1 MFGIGSAR
9 RWRQLLLLVGAI
21 TISLSVLAM
30 HQLAVNHSFARPATT
45 EVHATH
51 DQGFALGMQQ
61 KGPTAHPA
69 THDGVP
75 RLAVAAGNA
84 NSCLP
89 DCGAHHQVSVLS
101 CLLALTLLMLSW
113 LLAPPRECRQTS
125 SAVLRLTA
133 GVVHSKNRRL
143 LLSPAGLS
151 VRAEVGH
158 EPDMVTSG

>member
-1 MFGIGSAR
+1 MFGMGSAR

-30 HQLAVNHSFARPATT
+30 HQLAVNHSFARPDTT

-51 DQGFALGMQQ
+51 DQGFTRGMQQ
-61 KGPTAHPA
+61 AGRTGHAI
-69 THDGVP
+69 THIGGP

-84 NSCLP
+84 DSCWP

-113 LLAPPRECRQTS
+113 LLAPPRERRQTS
-125 SAVLRLTA
+125 SADLRPTP
-133 GVVHSKNRRL
+133 GVVHSNNRRVS
-143 LLSPAGLS
+143 LSLAELS
-151 VRAEVGH
+151 VRR
-158 EPDMVTSG
+158 T

>member
-1 MFGIGSAR
+1 MLGMGSAR

-30 HQLAVNHSFARPATT
+30 HQLAVNHSFARPSTT
-45 EVHATH
+45 EVHATQ

-61 KGPTAHPA
+61 EGLTAHPP

-75 RLAVAAGNA
+75 SLALDAGNA
-84 NSCLP
+84 NSCWP
-89 DCGAHHQVSVLS
+89 DCGAHHHVSVLS

-125 SAVLRLTA
+125 SAALRLTA
-133 GVVHSKNRRL
+133 GVVHSNNRRVS
-143 LLSPAGLS
+143 LSLAELS
-151 VRAEVGH
+151 VRR
-158 EPDMVTSG
+158 T

>member
-113 LLAPPRECRQTS
+113 LLAPPRECRQTF
-125 SAVLRLTA
+125 SAALRTIA
-133 GVVHSKNRRL
+133 GVVPLNNRRAS
-143 LLSPAGLS
+143 LSLAELS
-151 VRAEVGH
+151 VRR
-158 EPDMVTSG
+158 T

>member
-1 MFGIGSAR
+1 MFGMGSAR

-51 DQGFALGMQQ
+51 DQGFAPGMQQ
-61 KGPTAHPA
+61 AGRTGHPT
-69 THDGVP
+69 THISAP
-75 RLAVAAGNA
+75 RLAVAAGNT
-84 NSCLP
+84 NSCSP

-113 LLAPPRECRQTS
+113 LLAPPRERRQTS
-125 SAVLRLTA
+125 SADLRPTP
-133 GVVHSKNRRL
+133 GVVHSNNRRVS
-143 LLSPAGLS
+143 LSLAELS
-151 VRAEVGH
+151 VRR
-158 EPDMVTSG
+158 T

>member
-1 MFGIGSAR
+1 MLGMGSAS

-30 HQLAVNHSFARPATT
+30 HQLAVNHSFARPSTT

-51 DQGFALGMQQ
+51 YQGVALGMQQ
-61 KGPTAHPA
+61 EGLTAHPP

-75 RLAVAAGNA
+75 SLALGAGNA
-84 NSCLP
+84 NSCWP

-113 LLAPPRECRQTS
+113 LLAPPGECRQRLA
-125 SAVLRLTA
+125 SALRPT
-133 GVVHSKNRRL
+133 GVVLSNNRRVS
-143 LLSPAGLS
+143 LSFAELS
-151 VRAEVGH
+151 VCR
-158 EPDMVTSG
+158 T